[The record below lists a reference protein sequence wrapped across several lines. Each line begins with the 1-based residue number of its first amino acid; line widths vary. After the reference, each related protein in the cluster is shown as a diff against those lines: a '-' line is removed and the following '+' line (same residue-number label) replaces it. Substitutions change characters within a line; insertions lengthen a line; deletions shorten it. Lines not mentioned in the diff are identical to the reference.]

1 MNIITNYIQYS
12 HVDIHQ
18 DHKIL
23 IDFFPACGPSHT
35 ASDHQ
40 ENGSEHE
47 GADPQGFWVEAFDHQ
62 GAQRGGVAQDDDQ
75 GHGSSLQGKDGGQE
89 HSWYPKKNIGWPFPN
104 SLVSFVP
111 FDIFLS
117 CQVLHV
123 DNHHFI
129 FRDSMPQCLLGLIL
143 MHETNTQ
150 LVAKMSWVFLPH
162 FTLCFASPRYH
173 NRMAPPCTNGTDHAR
188 SQRGCREKRRGSNMR
203 RQKIAVPK
211 PSSTPYSG
219 WRNATLENL
228 LSSTPFLFLPCFP
241 LPLRC
246 DCLSCRRTTCWYS
259 LIYI

>member
-89 HSWYPKKNIGWPFPN
+89 HSWYPKKT
-104 SLVSFVP
+104 LVDLSRIPLYHLYPLIFFYHVKSSMLIIIISF
-111 FDIFLS
+111 FET
-117 CQVLHV
+117 
-123 DNHHFI
+123 
-129 FRDSMPQCLLGLIL
+129 QCL
-143 MHETNTQ
+143 
-150 LVAKMSWVFLPH
+150 
-162 FTLCFASPRYH
+162 
-173 NRMAPPCTNGTDHAR
+173 
-188 SQRGCREKRRGSNMR
+188 
-203 RQKIAVPK
+203 
-211 PSSTPYSG
+211 
-219 WRNATLENL
+219 NA
-228 LSSTPFLFLPCFP
+228 
-241 LPLRC
+241 
-246 DCLSCRRTTCWYS
+246 CLD
-259 LIYI
+259 